1 MMITIACAE
10 GGSTIYSL
18 KKAIEDLGEKCNI
31 LLLSSDNLLV
41 DTDFNI
47 ETDLI
52 HSRCGIGDY
61 LDRLTLFSW
70 QVLKNLESEGHY
82 FINPLETIYNSSDK
96 FKTTKILSK
105 HGLKTPKTALIR
117 DYADAKHFLDI
128 TNMDYPVILKN
139 SFSKCGMKVQKAN
152 SDDELQKLSKNSIW
166 ESKLIQEYVDFKKG
180 DTYKDMRILVIDGEV
195 VGGYRRVS
203 NNFITNLY
211 VGGQIEAL
219 NVSSELE
226 EIALKCSE
234 CMNGYIMGIDILP
247 KDGEYY
253 VVEVN
258 TAPGTKGF
266 RSLGIDVDKRI
277 AECLIKYKKS

>member
-1 MMITIACAE
+1 MITIACVE
-10 GGSTIYSL
+10 GGSTVNSL
-18 KKAIEDLGEKCNI
+18 KKAIEDLGEKCDI
-31 LLLSSDNLLV
+31 LLLSSDNLLI
-41 DTDFNI
+41 DTEFNI

-96 FKTTKILSK
+96 FKAAKIISK
-105 HGLKTPKTALIR
+105 CGLKTPKTALVR
-117 DYADAKHFLDI
+117 DYEDGKHFLS
-128 TNMDYPVILKN
+128 TANMDYPVILKN
-139 SFSKCGMKVQKAN
+139 SFSKCGTKVN
-152 SDDELQKLSKNSIW
+152 RVHSDSELKKLSRNAIW
-166 ESKLIQEYVDFKKG
+166 ENKLIQEYVDFKEG
-180 DTYKDMRILVIDGEV
+180 DTYKDMRILVVDGEV

-203 NNFITNLY
+203 DNFITNLY
-211 VGGQIEAL
+211 SGGQIEAL

-253 VVEVN
+253 IVEVN

-266 RSLGIDVDKRI
+266 RSLGIDIDKRI

>member
-1 MMITIACAE
+1 MITIACVE
-10 GGSTIYSL
+10 GGSTVNSI
-18 KKAIEDLGEKCNI
+18 KKAIEDLGEKCEV
-31 LLLSSDNLLV
+31 LLLSSDNLLI
-41 DTDFNI
+41 DTEFNI

-96 FKTTKILSK
+96 FKAAKILSK
-105 HGLKTPKTALIR
+105 NGLKTPKTALVR
-117 DYADAKHFLDI
+117 DYEDGKHFLN
-128 TNMDYPVILKN
+128 TTKMDYPVVLKN
-139 SFSKCGMKVQKAN
+139 SFSKCGTKVDRVN
-152 SDDELQKLSKNSIW
+152 SDSELKKLSRNAIW
-166 ESKLIQEYVDFKKG
+166 ENKLIQEYVDFKEG

-195 VGGYRRVS
+195 IGGYRRVS
-203 NNFITNLY
+203 DNFITNLHI
-211 VGGQIEAL
+211 GGRIEPL

-226 EIALKCSE
+226 EMALKCSE

-253 VVEVN
+253 IVEVN
-258 TAPGTKGF
+258 TAPGTIGF

>member
-1 MMITIACAE
+1 MITIACVE
-10 GGSTIYSL
+10 GGTTINSL

-41 DTDFNI
+41 DTEFNI

-96 FKTTKILSK
+96 FKAAKIISK
-105 HGLKTPKTALIR
+105 SGLKTPKTALIR
-117 DYADAKHFLDI
+117 DYDDGKHFL
-128 TNMDYPVILKN
+128 NMNKIDYPVVLKN
-139 SFSKCGMKVQKAN
+139 SFSKCGMKVNRVN
-152 SDDELQKLSKNSIW
+152 SDSELKKLSRNAIW
-166 ESKLIQEYVDFKKG
+166 ENKLIQEYVDFKEG
-180 DTYKDMRILVIDGEV
+180 DSYKDMRILVVDGEV

-203 NNFITNLY
+203 SNFITNLY
-211 VGGQIEAL
+211 TGGQIEAL
-219 NVSSELE
+219 NISSELE

-253 VVEVN
+253 IVEVN

-266 RSLGIDVDKRI
+266 RALGIDVDKRI